1 MFLLKLKKFENFCW
15 KFTSELFFSGIPLCW
30 SFKISKIYSSW
41 DRSPDSETRKHHN
54 KLLVEQQKPCI
65 NAILMLCS
73 NILILSKFG
82 NILTLI
88 CSFLFCPI
96 TLHTYYIHHVYIYIY
111 VSPNMYIYVST
122 YVFHKNIL
130 FEFIYIE
137 ENRISKAELPNWKY
151 IDVK

>member
-1 MFLLKLKKFENFCW
+1 MFLLKLKKFENYCW
-15 KFTSELFFSGIPLCW
+15 KFTSELFFSSIPLCW

-54 KLLVEQQKPCI
+54 K
-65 NAILMLCS
+65 LCS

-130 FEFIYIE
+130 FESIYIE